1 MTFIVMT
8 TSFKKIIKLQI
19 SRNTLTES
27 AKSKVA
33 RGMIK
38 IQTWCSNYNI
48 KQRDVIINLLKCK
61 WNKSTYK
68 KLQTGHTS

>member
-1 MTFIVMT
+1 MT

-27 AKSKVA
+27 AKSKVT

-38 IQTWCSNYNI
+38 IQTWYSNYNI
-48 KQRDVIINLLKCK
+48 KQRDVIIN
-61 WNKSTYK
+61 
-68 KLQTGHTS
+68 